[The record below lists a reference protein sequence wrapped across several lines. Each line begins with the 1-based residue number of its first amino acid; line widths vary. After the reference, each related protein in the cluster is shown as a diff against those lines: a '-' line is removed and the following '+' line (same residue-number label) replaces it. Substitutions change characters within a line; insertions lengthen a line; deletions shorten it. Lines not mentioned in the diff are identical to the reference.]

1 MSKTAPILLFA
12 IGIFFKGCASHPV
25 VHPGQL
31 RKNEKVYGYALSA
44 ENIIPILWFRKGLD
58 ADTEIGYRIGL
69 PISGSGV
76 DLSRVL
82 MRHENKWDVM
92 NIAWSLTPNNNY
104 DITYYRFKEKEGTSG
119 IFKKKKKKKASRV
132 SWNGGR
138 FMVIP
143 DGVNRDDKPSL
154 RFGFLKGGKLS
165 DRFGYELGYYHDFN
179 AMPLGSVFDTEWN
192 LTGKKYEESNRLDPE
207 WDGRYVEYDPMFPG
221 NGKGTPSEYSR
232 MTGLSIQLFYYLGRY
247 EKKDSQ

>member
-1 MSKTAPILLFA
+1 MSKINSVLFLTLGMFIA
-12 IGIFFKGCASHPV
+12 GCASHPV
-25 VHPGQL
+25 VHPGKL
-31 RKNEKVYGYALSA
+31 RKNEKVYGYALST

-82 MRHENKWDVM
+82 LRHENKWDVM
-92 NIAWSLTPNNNY
+92 NLAWSLTPNNNF
-104 DITYYRFKEKEGTSG
+104 DITYYRFKEKEGSSG
-119 IFKKKKKKKASRV
+119 IFKKKKKKKSSRV
-132 SWNGGR
+132 LWSGGR

-143 DGVNRDDKPSL
+143 DGVNQDKTPSL

-165 DRFGYELGYYHDFN
+165 ERFGYEVGYYHDFN
-179 AMPLGSVFDTEWN
+179 SMPFSSVFDTKWN
-192 LTGKKYEESNRLDPE
+192 ITGNKWKESTRLDSS
-207 WDGRYVEYDPMFPG
+207 WNGKYDDYDPMFPG
-221 NGKGTPSEYSR
+221 KGKGTPSEYSR

-247 EKKDSQ
+247 DKKDS